1 MSDLPIFRSFCVV
14 ASEIKQTAALAKLT
28 LRFVLIHEL
37 LFEVRLLLYRST
49 VQRKVPYEDSGAICH
64 RLWLRPAMATVEQ
77 WQSAVETHLFKNHP
91 HKMLEEIVRLC
102 VILC

>member
-1 MSDLPIFRSFCVV
+1 MKIAVQFATAYGCV
-14 ASEIKQTAALAKLT
+14 
-28 LRFVLIHEL
+28 H
-37 LFEVRLLLYRST
+37 
-49 VQRKVPYEDSGAICH
+49 
-64 RLWLRPAMATVEQ
+64 AMATVEL